1 MPCPRLAVL
10 IAGLALILAAPAPAQ
25 TPSELA
31 VPSPLKPGDAF
42 GEPVILPERAI
53 VYLAG
58 HSDWESAFDTL
69 VKSYKTLSLSLDKQ
83 GIKPNGPPMTIYT
96 ETNDIGFGFRAAL
109 PVAQAPKQPLEGGVA
124 VGQAP
129 SGKALKFVHRGSYVS
144 MDQTYEAIT
153 DYLDD
158 KQLDAKNQF
167 IEEYVSDILT
177 APPDDLTVNIYVP
190 VK

>member
-10 IAGLALILAAPAPAQ
+10 IAGLALTMAAPAPAQ

-31 VPSPLKPGDAF
+31 VPSPLKAGDAF
-42 GEPVILPERAI
+42 GEPVILPERTI

-69 VKSYKTLSLSLDKQ
+69 VKSHKALSQALDKQ
-83 GIKPNGPPMTIYT
+83 GIKPNGRPMTIYT
-96 ETNDIGFGFRAAL
+96 ETDDIGFGFRAAL
-109 PVAQAPKQPLEGGVA
+109 PVAEAPKQPLEDGVA

-129 SGKALKFVHRGSYVS
+129 SGKALKFVHRGSYVA